1 MNMIELHKTVS
12 GVTLVACLCAI
23 CSGGCAESEGPKP
36 VVARNTVT
44 NSIGMK
50 LVSIPKGTFQ
60 MGSPPSEEGSSNNE
74 RQHEVTLTQ
83 DYYLGAFEVTQAQY
97 EIVMGNNPS
106 NFQGDKVADRN
117 PEVGQAAEDIDSSNH
132 PVEKVSWKDAMEF
145 CQRLS
150 ALPEE
155 KNAGRVYRL
164 PTEAE
169 WEYAC
174 RAGSKTAYSFGENS
188 TSLGEHAW
196 CGSSSDSTT
205 HPVGQKQPNAW
216 GLYDMHGNVWEWC
229 KDRYGDYPYGGVTDP
244 TGPPSGSDRVFRGGG
259 WSSIAEIC
267 RSAYRNYLEPGD
279 RVEYLGFRVV
289 CAPSGQ

>member
-1 MNMIELHKTVS
+1 MIELHKTVS

-106 NFQGDKVADRN
+106 HFQGQV
-117 PEVGQAAEDIDSSNH
+117 VEDIDSSNH
-132 PVEKVSWKDAMEF
+132 PVERVSWDDAVEF
-145 CQRLS
+145 CRRLS

-155 KNAGRVYRL
+155 KRAGRVYQL
-164 PTEAE
+164 PTEAQ

-174 RAGSKTAYSFGENS
+174 RAGSKTAYSFGES
-188 TSLGEHAW
+188 SRSLGDYAW
-196 CGSSSDSTT
+196 FKSNSESKTHPFGKT
-205 HPVGQKQPNAW
+205 HPVGKKKPNAW
-216 GLYDMHGNVWEWC
+216 GLYDIHGNIWEWC
-229 KDRYGDYPYGGVTDP
+229 SDWYAKDPRGSATDP
-244 TGPPSGSDRVFRGGG
+244 MGSRTGSYPVLRGG
-259 WSSIAEIC
+259 SCFCTAEVC
-267 RSAYRNYLEPGD
+267 RSANRSWNYPWYRDYG
-279 RVEYLGFRVV
+279 YGFRVTWV
-289 CAPSGQ
+289 PSGQ